1 MVGTA
6 ELNKVIGSQ
15 FAIEG
20 NKDFVFGAVVL
31 DDNFVGIHIGYGT
44 FSFGIDKY
52 AGVGNYTF
60 FEACTHDRGFRA
72 QERYRLAHHVGSHE
86 RTVRVVVLQ
95 ERNKGSGDGG
105 DLVRRHI
112 YVVHFFARDDRE
124 VPIFFHYQAFVED
137 ISLVVHLDIGL
148 RNLKTFFLLS
158 THIDELV
165 EFYFSIFYLAVRSL
179 YESHVVHLGIYGQ
192 RGDKTDVWSFR
203 GFDRTKA
210 SVVSIVY
217 VTHLKACT
225 FAGETSRTEGRETAL
240 VGDFGQRV
248 GLIHE
253 LGELAGTEERVDHRR
268 KGLGIDQVQ
277 WCKDLIVTYIHTL
290 TDGTCHTSKPYAELS
305 RELFAYGAHTTVGK
319 VVDIINLR
327 FGVDK
332 LDEILNNGDD
342 IFLGKY
348 LFFHRDIEP

>member
-15 FAIEG
+15 FTIEG

-60 FEACTHDRGFRA
+60 FETCTHDRGFRA
-72 QERYRLAHHVGSHE
+72 QEWYRLAHHVGSHE

-95 ERNKGSGDGG
+95 ERNKGSRDGG

-137 ISLVVHLDIGL
+137 ISLVVHLNIGL
-148 RNLKTFFLLS
+148 RNLKTFFLFG
-158 THIDELV
+158 THIDEFV

-192 RGDKTDVWSFR
+192 RGDKTDVRSFWR
-203 GFDRTKA
+203 LNRTETPI
-210 SVVSIVY
+210 VGIVY
-217 VTHLKACT
+217 VTYLEA
-225 FAGETSRTEGRETAL
+225 RTLTRETTWSQSRETTL
-240 VGDFGQRV
+240 VGNLCQRV
-248 GLIHE
+248 RLVHE
-253 LGELAGTEERVDHRR
+253 LR
-268 KGLGIDQVQ
+268 
-277 WCKDLIVTYIHTL
+277 
-290 TDGTCHTSKPYAELS
+290 
-305 RELFAYGAHTTVGK
+305 
-319 VVDIINLR
+319 
-327 FGVDK
+327 
-332 LDEILNNGDD
+332 
-342 IFLGKY
+342 
-348 LFFHRDIEP
+348 